1 MGIRNKVTKDG
12 FVSTLVDGDVG
23 FFAVEQE
30 VFTTGTNTVETGIV
44 VLSGVN
50 VTASLPALSAVA
62 SVDGTTPDGIVV
74 QFVLASSN
82 TFFLTASDPI
92 NGGKWIT
99 NLAAAQWNVVKAI
112 GVSGLNGSTEGWAVV
127 SSSAVPG

>member
-12 FVSTLVDGDVG
+12 FVSTKIDGDVG

-30 VFTTGTNTVETGIV
+30 VFSSGANDVETGVV

-62 SVDGTTPDGIVV
+62 SVDGTTPDGLVV
-74 QFVLASSN
+74 EFVLASNN
-82 TFFLTASDPI
+82 TFFLSASDPI
-92 NGGKWIT
+92 NGGAWTK
-99 NLAAAQWNVVKAI
+99 NLPARQWTVVKAV

-127 SSSAVPG
+127 SGSVV